1 MHLSR
6 FHFSIGLS
14 LPGRHRSLWLGL
26 LRTIAAV
33 FLVLSL
39 LVFTGCVGISAP
51 RKQPAVGWWK
61 GNLHTHTLWSDGRG
75 YPEMVVEWYKNRG
88 YHFLVLSDHNI
99 LSQGQKWIDADD
111 NRAGPEA
118 LGKYLDRFGESWI
131 EQRTVDGK
139 REVRLK
145 PLGEFRSLFEEPGR
159 FLMIQ
164 GEEITDAKAHL
175 NGINLLEV
183 IPPQGGDTV
192 LEVLQ
197 NNVDAVLAQ
206 RRRTGQAMF
215 PHINHPNFRWDL
227 TAEDIMQVR
236 GEKFFEVHNGH
247 PGVRNY
253 GDHFHVGTERM
264 WDIILTK
271 RLAELSLPIMYGVA
285 TDDAH
290 HYHKWGPKSA
300 NPGRGW
306 VVVRAHLLTPESI
319 IKSMEAGD
327 FYASTGVALKDVQF
341 DGTTLEIVMMPERG
355 VSYTTEFIGT
365 LKGYRAVSKPVVD
378 ENGVEIRTTRI
389 YSDDIGQVLARV
401 TGIAAN
407 YTLTGNELYVR
418 ARVISTKVKDNPFA
432 AGDFE
437 VAWVQPV
444 VPERK

>member
-1 MHLSR
+1 
-6 FHFSIGLS
+6 
-14 LPGRHRSLWLGL
+14 
-26 LRTIAAV
+26 
-33 FLVLSL
+33 
-39 LVFTGCVGISAP
+39 
-51 RKQPAVGWWK
+51 
-61 GNLHTHTLWSDGRG
+61 
-75 YPEMVVEWYKNRG
+75 
-88 YHFLVLSDHNI
+88 
-99 LSQGQKWIDADD
+99 
-111 NRAGPEA
+111 
-118 LGKYLDRFGESWI
+118 
-131 EQRTVDGK
+131 
-139 REVRLK
+139 
-145 PLGEFRSLFEEPGR
+145 
-159 FLMIQ
+159 MIQ

-175 NGINLLEV
+175 NGVNLLEV

-215 PHINHPNFRWDL
+215 AHINHPNFRWDL

-253 GDHFHVGTERM
+253 GDDFHAGTERM
-264 WDIILTK
+264 WDIILTR
-271 RLAELSLPIMYGVA
+271 RLAELRLPIMYGVA

-306 VVVRAHLLTPESI
+306 VVVRAHQLTPESI
-319 IKSMEAGD
+319 IRAMEAGD
-327 FYASTGVALKDVQF
+327 FYASTGVVLRDVQF
-341 DGTTLEIVMMPERG
+341 DGKALEIVVRPQRG

-365 LKGYRAVSKPVVD
+365 LKGYSAASKPVVD

-401 TGIAAN
+401 TGSSAS
-407 YTLTGNELYVR
+407 YTLGGNELYVR
-418 ARVISTKVKDNPFA
+418 AKVISMKVKDNPVA
-432 AGDFE
+432 ASDFE

-444 VPERK
+444 VPKHK

>member
-1 MHLSR
+1 M
-6 FHFSIGLS
+6 
-14 LPGRHRSLWLGL
+14 
-26 LRTIAAV
+26 
-33 FLVLSL
+33 LVLL
-39 LVFTGCVGISAP
+39 LFAGCSGTISP
-51 RKQPAVGWWK
+51 PKEPAASWWK
-61 GNLHTHTLWSDGRG
+61 GNLHTHTLWSDGTD
-75 YPEMVVEWYKNRG
+75 YPEMVVDWYKNRG

-99 LSQGQKWIDADD
+99 LSQGQKWTDPD
-111 NRAGPEA
+111 RAGADA
-118 LGKYLDRFGESWI
+118 LAEYIDRFGERWV

-183 IPPQGGDTV
+183 IPPQGGETV

-197 NNVDAVLAQ
+197 NNVDAVCDQ

-215 PHINHPNFRWDL
+215 AHINHPNFRWDL

-236 GEKFFEVHNGH
+236 GEKFFEVYNGH

-253 GDHFHVGTERM
+253 GDERHAGTERM
-264 WDIILTK
+264 WDIILTM
-271 RLAELSLPIMYGVA
+271 RLAELGLPVMYGVA

-290 HYHKWGPKSA
+290 NYHKWGAKAA

-306 VVVRAHLLTPESI
+306 VVVKADHLTGESI
-319 IKSMEAGD
+319 VHAMEAGD
-327 FYASTGVALKDVQF
+327 FYASTGVTLRDVEF
-341 DGTTLEIVMMPERG
+341 DGKTLTVSVEAERG

-365 LKGYRAVSKPVVD
+365 LDGYSKTSRPAVD
-378 ENGVEIRTTRI
+378 DNGVEIRATRV
-389 YSDDIGQVLARV
+389 YSDDVGRVLAR
-401 TGIAAN
+401 AAGRTAS
-407 YTLTGNELYVR
+407 YTLTGSEIYVR
-418 ARVISTKVKDNPFA
+418 AKVTSTKLKDNPFA
-432 AGDFE
+432 AGDVE